1 MADFESLNISIT
13 ANADSASNSINSLVQ
28 SLGGLRQALS
38 SFSVDKGL
46 ERSLGSITTVV
57 NGLNSAASSLNV
69 SGFKDIGTGV
79 SAFSNSLSELNGA
92 LSTIDSKSFTS
103 ASRSITKLFGSLSQT
118 APQDISLAI
127 SNISALS
134 TAMTE
139 MQGMMENVDGKSI
152 SGFARRLTT
161 LSIGLSNLSSAEVS
175 SDSIRG
181 ISDGIISITQ
191 AVDTISDESLERIEK
206 LSASLSQLAR
216 VANATPSMDIRI
228 PDMGGAGGGGRARGN
243 SRVTAFANSYADSL
257 KKNLGT
263 SLRLAGRGATET
275 MRGLSS
281 ALHELYNGFG
291 LGHIGSMK
299 FLSSL
304 ARIATYRF
312 IRTVIKSITDG
323 IKTGLQNI
331 AHYSAEANAALSQ
344 LSTGSL
350 YLKNSLG
357 AALYPAISSLIGIFS
372 SLVGVVVRAL
382 NVLNMLFSLLGGKGT
397 YIRATKQTKDFT
409 KATGAAGGAAK
420 ALKQELMGFDEINAL
435 SPDGGG
441 GGGGGGGG
449 LDYGGMFE
457 TVPIEGWMK
466 DMLAKMDFSPLGQRI
481 ADKINT
487 ALGKIK
493 WQDVQ
498 TGAKNIGHAIATA
511 INGFFIGEE
520 GIKGKDGIDANL
532 VASAIAGVINSA
544 AGLIATF
551 WEDTNWE
558 QIGAKI
564 KWTLVQALNKIDT
577 NMLGRAITGK
587 LRAMIRFAKGWLT
600 GEGKGFF
607 ATLGTKIGQTL
618 NSALASISASDLAK
632 AITGLIGDAADG
644 AQNFLTSA
652 DFDLVADKVNQF
664 LGTAITTM
672 PFGKVSDAIV
682 TVINKAAKFF
692 NLKATQD
699 NISAIAG
706 KVAKFLHDCIIG
718 IKWDEVGKALGGIV
732 TAIAQGVS
740 DALKSAGEEGKSPI
754 REAVE
759 GFLSS
764 IDVTAIFNL
773 IGVAFNTSAG
783 KIIEIAAIWRAI
795 SMLVPKDVKTTTV
808 TSLIFS
814 IDALF
819 EIIGSIGAIKED
831 ISNGADVKAS
841 IAQMVGKIL
850 FGAAGVFV
858 GWVTG
863 GGITGASIGFNL
875 GVRLFTTIE
884 DVSAEMGNF
893 ESDVA
898 KSMRSPNGIDGLSY
912 REMKELQ
919 AQTEVL
925 FSDLRFNLQATQGT
939 FDSFDV
945 GLATAQL
952 GNFSQQ
958 LSELLGLD
966 INNDSILNSINVL
979 IPGFTERLTSGEVT
993 TQEFTDALSLLG
1005 TELQN
1010 QIGREAWEEYIQQLG
1025 LVSTESDSASTAVT
1039 DAASTIAS
1047 ATDGMSETTEKL
1059 VTNIDDLSDS
1069 SGELKNI
1076 ADDMPDV
1083 IMIDGSSM
1091 DGVKKS
1097 ATEASNAVGGL
1108 TSFIV
1113 MIQKK
1118 LNEFTGSFQPLAD
1131 SASNANETAGTL
1143 KETISEIPVRK
1154 VTAFSMIGA
1163 DTARKQVQKIKD
1175 ALSGISSKT
1184 ISIKVNAGL
1193 TAGAKSFLKELKA
1206 ASDTATKATINNLLK
1221 FSQFANGGF
1230 PKSGELFMANENG
1243 RQELV
1248 GRIGSKPAVAN
1259 QDQIGEAIFRYMDA
1273 HSAQSGDGINTDE
1286 LAAAI
1291 VRGIKASGLGV
1302 VNIGD
1307 RQIANAINRETVRSG
1322 KPAIQF

>member
-1 MADFESLNISIT
+1 MADFESLNLTIS
-13 ANADSASNSINSLVQ
+13 AESSAAS
-28 SLGGLRQALS
+28 
-38 SFSVDKGL
+38 
-46 ERSLGSITTVV
+46 GSITT
-57 NGLNSAASSLNV
+57 LTKSLKALQTSLAALDVSRITQSLQSVTNLTSSLSNAM
-69 SGFKDIGTGV
+69 SNFKM
-79 SAFSNSLSELNGA
+79 NR
-92 LSTIDSKSFTS
+92 K
-103 ASRSITKLFGSLSQT
+103 
-118 APQDISLAI
+118 
-127 SNISALS
+127 
-134 TAMTE
+134 
-139 MQGMMENVDGKSI
+139 
-152 SGFARRLTT
+152 FA
-161 LSIGLSNLSSAEVS
+161 
-175 SDSIRG
+175 
-181 ISDGIISITQ
+181 DGIIQGLSSIAA
-191 AVDTISDESLERIEK
+191 AVDSISEESISKIERLGNALGK
-206 LSASLSQLAR
+206 LSDMPKIDIEVPMSDS
-216 VANATPSMDIRI
+216 ATGS
-228 PDMGGAGGGGRARGN
+228 GGMSRRSGN
-243 SRVTAFANSYADSL
+243 LTSVFMNTYADSL

-263 SLRLAGRGATET
+263 SLRLAGRGATEA
-275 MRGLSS
+275 MHGLSS
-281 ALHELYNGFG
+281 AMRELYKGFG
-291 LGHIGSMK
+291 LGHIGSSQ

-304 ARIATYRF
+304 ARIAKYRF
-312 IRTVIKSITDG
+312 LRSIIKSITSG

-435 SPDGGG
+435 SPNGGG

-481 ADKINT
+481 ADKINK
-487 ALGKIK
+487 ALAKIK

-511 INGFFIGEE
+511 INGFFLGEE

-532 VASAIAGVINSA
+532 VASAIAGVINTA
-544 AGLIATF
+544 ATLITTF

-564 KWTLVQALNKIDT
+564 KWTLVQALNKIDVD
-577 NMLGRAITGK
+577 MLGRAITGK

-600 GEGKGFF
+600 GDGKGFF
-607 ATLGTKIGQTL
+607 ATLGTKIGETL
-618 NSALASISASDLAK
+618 NSALATFPASDLAK
-632 AITGLIGDAADG
+632 VITGLIGDAADG
-644 AQNFLTSA
+644 VQNFLTSA
-652 DFDLVADKVNQF
+652 DFDLAADKVNQF

-682 TVINKAAKFF
+682 TVINKAAQFF

-706 KVAKFLHDCIIG
+706 KVAKFLYDCIVG
-718 IKWDEVGKALGGIV
+718 IKWGEVGKALGGIV
-732 TAIAQGVS
+732 TAIADGVT
-740 DALKSAGEEGKSPI
+740 DALKGAGEEGKSPI
-754 REAVE
+754 RDAVQ
-759 GFLSS
+759 GFLSA
-764 IDVTAIFNL
+764 IDFKVVLNLAEVLFNSDL
-773 IGVAFNTSAG
+773 G
-783 KIIEIAAIWRAI
+783 KAI
-795 SMLVPKDVKTTTV
+795 SMVALVK
-808 TSLIFS
+808 SLGALLPLKWKSFGAAAITFGLGAIFDIS
-814 IDALF
+814 S
-819 EIIGSIGAIKED
+819 SIGTIKDEM
-831 ISNGADVKAS
+831 SNGESIKQDVGNL
-841 IAQMVGKIL
+841 IGKIL
-850 FGAAGVFV
+850 FGIAGGFV
-858 GWVTG
+858 GWFVG
-863 GGITGASIGFNL
+863 GPGGAVLGFSIG
-875 GVRLFTTIE
+875 VKIMSTIE
-884 DVSAEMGNF
+884 DIDTTTGQLSGN
-893 ESDVA
+893 
-898 KSMRSPNGIDGLSY
+898 SMLGDTLPSGTSLY
-912 REMKELQ
+912 ELQ
-919 AQTEVL
+919 EKQKAIKGI
-925 FSDLRFNLQATQGT
+925 FSDLRTELSITHDATET
-939 FDSFDV
+939 FDLSSA
-945 GLATAQL
+945 ATEL
-952 GNFSQQ
+952 INFSTQ
-958 LSELLGLD
+958 LSDLLGID
-966 INNDSILNSINVL
+966 IGGDSILNAIDTL
-979 IPGFTERLTSGEVT
+979 IPDFSAQLKAGEISTEDFEG
-993 TQEFTDALSLLG
+993 ALDLLRDGLVKALG
-1005 TELQN
+1005 T
-1010 QIGREAWEEYIQQLG
+1010 GTWEEYIQQLG
-1025 LVSTESDSASTAVT
+1025 LVSTESDNASTAVS
-1039 DAASTIAS
+1039 DAASTVET
-1047 ATDGMSETTEKL
+1047 ATNGMSGTTETL
-1059 VTNIDDLSDS
+1059 VSNIDDLTDS
-1069 SGELKNI
+1069 SSDLKDI
-1076 ADDMPDV
+1076 TDDMPDV

-1163 DTARKQVQKIKD
+1163 DNARKQVQKIKD

-1193 TAGAKSFLKELKA
+1193 TSGAKSFLKELKA

>member
-1 MADFESLNISIT
+1 MKMADFESLNLTIS
-13 ANADSASNSINSLVQ
+13 AESSAAS
-28 SLGGLRQALS
+28 
-38 SFSVDKGL
+38 
-46 ERSLGSITTVV
+46 GSITT
-57 NGLNSAASSLNV
+57 LTKSLKALQTSLAALDVSRITQSLQSVTNLTSSLSNAM
-69 SGFKDIGTGV
+69 SNFKM
-79 SAFSNSLSELNGA
+79 NR
-92 LSTIDSKSFTS
+92 K
-103 ASRSITKLFGSLSQT
+103 
-118 APQDISLAI
+118 
-127 SNISALS
+127 
-134 TAMTE
+134 
-139 MQGMMENVDGKSI
+139 
-152 SGFARRLTT
+152 FA
-161 LSIGLSNLSSAEVS
+161 
-175 SDSIRG
+175 
-181 ISDGIISITQ
+181 DGIIQGLSSIAA
-191 AVDTISDESLERIEK
+191 AVDSISEESISKIERLGNALGK
-206 LSASLSQLAR
+206 LSDMPKIDIEVPMSDS
-216 VANATPSMDIRI
+216 ATGS
-228 PDMGGAGGGGRARGN
+228 GGMSRRSGN
-243 SRVTAFANSYADSL
+243 LTSVFMNTYADSL

-263 SLRLAGRGATET
+263 SLRLAGRGATEA
-275 MRGLSS
+275 MHGLSS
-281 ALHELYNGFG
+281 AMRELYKGFG
-291 LGHIGSMK
+291 LGHIGSSQ

-304 ARIATYRF
+304 ARIAKYRF
-312 IRTVIKSITDG
+312 LRSIIKSITSG

-435 SPDGGG
+435 SPNGGG

-481 ADKINT
+481 ADKINK
-487 ALGKIK
+487 ALAKIK

-511 INGFFIGEE
+511 INGFFLGEE

-532 VASAIAGVINSA
+532 VASAIAGVINTA
-544 AGLIATF
+544 ATLITTF

-564 KWTLVQALNKIDT
+564 KWTLVQALNKIDVD
-577 NMLGRAITGK
+577 MLGRAITGK

-600 GEGKGFF
+600 GDGKGFF
-607 ATLGTKIGQTL
+607 ATLGTKIGETL
-618 NSALASISASDLAK
+618 NSALATFPASDLAK
-632 AITGLIGDAADG
+632 VITGLIGDAADG
-644 AQNFLTSA
+644 VQNFLTSA
-652 DFDLVADKVNQF
+652 DFDLAADKVNQF

-682 TVINKAAKFF
+682 TVINKAAQFF

-706 KVAKFLHDCIIG
+706 KVAKFLYDCIVG
-718 IKWDEVGKALGGIV
+718 IKWGEVGKALGGIV
-732 TAIAQGVS
+732 TAIADGVT
-740 DALKSAGEEGKSPI
+740 DALKGAGEEGKSPI
-754 REAVE
+754 RDAVQ
-759 GFLSS
+759 GFLSA
-764 IDVTAIFNL
+764 IDFKVVLNLAEVLFNSDL
-773 IGVAFNTSAG
+773 G
-783 KIIEIAAIWRAI
+783 KAI
-795 SMLVPKDVKTTTV
+795 SMVALVK
-808 TSLIFS
+808 SLGALLPLKWKSFGAAAITFGLGAIFDIS
-814 IDALF
+814 S
-819 EIIGSIGAIKED
+819 SIGTIKDEM
-831 ISNGADVKAS
+831 SNGESIKQDVGNL
-841 IAQMVGKIL
+841 IGKIL
-850 FGAAGVFV
+850 FGIAGGFV
-858 GWVTG
+858 GWFVG
-863 GGITGASIGFNL
+863 GPGGAVLGFSIG
-875 GVRLFTTIE
+875 VKIMSTIE
-884 DVSAEMGNF
+884 DIDTTTGQLSGN
-893 ESDVA
+893 
-898 KSMRSPNGIDGLSY
+898 SMLGDTLPSGTSLY
-912 REMKELQ
+912 ELQ
-919 AQTEVL
+919 EKQKAIKGI
-925 FSDLRFNLQATQGT
+925 FSDLRTELSITHDATET
-939 FDSFDV
+939 FDLSSA
-945 GLATAQL
+945 ATEL
-952 GNFSQQ
+952 INFSTQ
-958 LSELLGLD
+958 LSDLLGID
-966 INNDSILNSINVL
+966 IGGDSILNAIDTL
-979 IPGFTERLTSGEVT
+979 IPDFSAQLKAGEISTEDFEG
-993 TQEFTDALSLLG
+993 ALDLLRDGLVKALG
-1005 TELQN
+1005 T
-1010 QIGREAWEEYIQQLG
+1010 GTWEEYIQQLG
-1025 LVSTESDSASTAVT
+1025 LVSTESDNASTAVS
-1039 DAASTIAS
+1039 DAASTVET
-1047 ATDGMSETTEKL
+1047 ATNGMSGTTETL
-1059 VTNIDDLSDS
+1059 VSNIDDLTDS
-1069 SGELKNI
+1069 SSDLKDI
-1076 ADDMPDV
+1076 TDDMPDV

-1163 DTARKQVQKIKD
+1163 DNARKQVQKIKD

-1193 TAGAKSFLKELKA
+1193 TSGAKSFLKELKA

>member
-1 MADFESLNISIT
+1 MKMADFESLNLTIS
-13 ANADSASNSINSLVQ
+13 AESSAAS
-28 SLGGLRQALS
+28 
-38 SFSVDKGL
+38 
-46 ERSLGSITTVV
+46 GSITT
-57 NGLNSAASSLNV
+57 LTKSLKALQTSLAALDVSRITQSLQSVTNL
-69 SGFKDIGTGV
+69 T
-79 SAFSNSLSELNGA
+79 NSLSNAMSNFKMNRKFADGITQGLSSIAAAVDSISEESISKIERLGNA
-92 LSTIDSKSFTS
+92 LGKLSNMPKIDIEVPMSDSTSGSGSMSRRSGNSTS
-103 ASRSITKLFGSLSQT
+103 AFMNT
-118 APQDISLAI
+118 
-127 SNISALS
+127 
-134 TAMTE
+134 
-139 MQGMMENVDGKSI
+139 
-152 SGFARRLTT
+152 
-161 LSIGLSNLSSAEVS
+161 
-175 SDSIRG
+175 
-181 ISDGIISITQ
+181 
-191 AVDTISDESLERIEK
+191 
-206 LSASLSQLAR
+206 
-216 VANATPSMDIRI
+216 
-228 PDMGGAGGGGRARGN
+228 
-243 SRVTAFANSYADSL
+243 YADSL
-257 KKNLGT
+257 KNSLGT
-263 SLRLAGRGATET
+263 SLRLAGRGASEA
-275 MRGLSS
+275 MHGLSS
-281 ALHELYNGFG
+281 ALRELYKGFG
-291 LGHIGSMK
+291 LGHIGSSQ

-304 ARIATYRF
+304 ARIAKYRF
-312 IRTVIKSITDG
+312 LRSIIKSITSG

-357 AALYPAISSLIGIFS
+357 AALYPAISSLIGVFS

-441 GGGGGGGG
+441 GGGGGGGSS

-481 ADKINT
+481 ADKINA
-487 ALGKIK
+487 ALKKIK
-493 WQDVQ
+493 WQDIQ

-511 INGFFIGEE
+511 INGFFLGEE
-520 GIKGKDGIDANL
+520 GIKGKDGINANL
-532 VASAIAGVINSA
+532 VASAIAGAINTA

-551 WEDTNWE
+551 WEDTEWE
-558 QIGAKI
+558 KIGAKI

-600 GEGKGFF
+600 GDGKGFF

-618 NSALASISASDLAK
+618 NSALSTLPASDLAK

-644 AQNFLTSA
+644 VQNFLTSA
-652 DFDLVADKVNQF
+652 DFDLAADKVNQF
-664 LGTAITTM
+664 IGTAISTM
-672 PFGKVSDAIV
+672 PFGSIGDAIV

-692 NLKATQD
+692 KLKATQD
-699 NISAIAG
+699 NITAIAG
-706 KVAKFLHDCIIG
+706 KVAKFLHDCIVG
-718 IKWDEVGKALGGIV
+718 IEWDEVGKALGGIV
-732 TAIAQGVS
+732 NAIAKGVT
-740 DALKSAGEEGKSPI
+740 DALKGAGEEGKSPI
-754 REAVE
+754 RDAIE
-759 GFLSS
+759 GFLSAIDIKAVFNVTEALINSDVGKVLTMAALVGS
-764 IDVTAIFNL
+764 IASLIPAPIKSYGKALIVFGLDAGFRLTASVSDTIEAAQSGDSEKLKKSIGRLIAEAIGGAVGAYLGFGL
-773 IGVAFNTSAG
+773 FGFKGMVIGLDIGVRIGSAV
-783 KIIEIAAIWRAI
+783 IEIADGVKNTLSEITTGI
-795 SMLVPKDVKTTTV
+795 DETLNPDNSDLSPKILSAVAAATAE
-808 TSLIFS
+808 SS
-814 IDALF
+814 
-819 EIIGSIGAIKED
+819 EN
-831 ISNGADVKAS
+831 ISNAFTRIGLSMALGYDNADLFKT
-841 IAQMVGKIL
+841 KIQEL
-850 FGAAGVFV
+850 FGLKV
-858 GWVTG
+858 GESGFLEVSDEVG
-863 GGITGASIGFNL
+863 GLTASL
-875 GVRLFTTIE
+875 T
-884 DVSAEMGNF
+884 
-893 ESDVA
+893 
-898 KSMRSPNGIDGLSY
+898 
-912 REMKELQ
+912 
-919 AQTEVL
+919 
-925 FSDLRFNLQATQGT
+925 
-939 FDSFDV
+939 
-945 GLATAQL
+945 
-952 GNFSQQ
+952 
-958 LSELLGLD
+958 ELLGLNID
-966 INNDSILNSINVL
+966 NSMVISAIDNL
-979 IPGFTERLTSGEVT
+979 IPGFSDRLLAGAVSVDELKN
-993 TQEFTDALSLLG
+993 ALSMLG
-1005 TELQN
+1005 TGLS
-1010 QIGREAWEEYIQQLG
+1010 EALDNGTWYEYMEQLG
-1025 LVSTESDSASTAVT
+1025 LTEAVAKKAYET
-1039 DAASTIAS
+1039 TSDAASEMGKASDATGTNAQKIQGVAGKISDGAS
-1047 ATDGMSETTEKL
+1047 AIQSASETLSSNTSDMTDSTEK
-1059 VTNIDDLSDS
+1059 
-1069 SGELKNI
+1069 LKNI

-1154 VTAFSMIGA
+1154 VTAFTMIGA

-1193 TAGAKSFLKELKA
+1193 TAGAKSFLNELKS
-1206 ASDTATKATINNLLK
+1206 ASDTATRATINNLLK

>member
-139 MQGMMENVDGKSI
+139 MQGMMDNVDGKAI

-243 SRVTAFANSYADSL
+243 SRITAFANSYADSL

-281 ALHELYNGFG
+281 ALHELYKGFG

-304 ARIATYRF
+304 ARIAAYRF

-511 INGFFIGEE
+511 INGFFIGED
-520 GIKGKDGIDANL
+520 GIKGKDGIDANI

-544 AGLIATF
+544 AGLISTF

-632 AITGLIGDAADG
+632 SITGLIGDAADG

-706 KVAKFLHDCIIG
+706 KVAKFLYDCIVG
-718 IKWDEVGKALGGIV
+718 IEWDEVGKALGGIV
-732 TAIAQGVS
+732 TAIAKGVT
-740 DALKSAGEEGKSPI
+740 DALKGAGEEGKSPI

-783 KIIEIAAIWRAI
+783 KIIEIAAIWRAV

-814 IDALF
+814 IGALF
-819 EIIGSIGAIKED
+819 EIIGSIGAIKQAA
-831 ISNGADVKAS
+831 SNGEDVKAS
-841 IAQMVGKIL
+841 IAQLIGKVL
-850 FGAAGVFV
+850 FGAAGAFI
-858 GWVTG
+858 GWVAG
-863 GGITGASIGFNL
+863 GGITGASIGFRI
-875 GVRLFTTIE
+875 GVSLFTTIE
-884 DVSAEMGNF
+884 EVNAEMSGF

-925 FSDLRFNLQATQGT
+925 FSDLRFNLRSTQGT

-966 INNDSILNSINVL
+966 LNSDSILNAIDVL

-1025 LVSTESDSASTAVT
+1025 LVSTESDNASTAVS
-1039 DAASTIAS
+1039 DAASTVES
-1047 ATDGMSETTEKL
+1047 ATNGMSGTTETL
-1059 VTNIDDLSDS
+1059 VSNIDDLTDS
-1069 SGELKNI
+1069 SSDLKDI
-1076 ADDMPDV
+1076 TDDMPDV

-1163 DTARKQVQKIKD
+1163 DNARKQVQKIKD

>member
-1 MADFESLNISIT
+1 MKMADFESLNISIT

-139 MQGMMENVDGKSI
+139 MQGMMDNVDGKSI

-191 AVDTISDESLERIEK
+191 ALDTISDESLERIEK

-243 SRVTAFANSYADSL
+243 SRITAFANSYADSL

-263 SLRLAGRGATET
+263 SLRIAGRGATET

-323 IKTGLQNI
+323 IKTGLQNL
-331 AHYSAEANAALSQ
+331 AHYSMEANAALSQ

-520 GIKGKDGIDANL
+520 GIKGKGGIDANL

-544 AGLIATF
+544 AGLIVTF

-718 IKWDEVGKALGGIV
+718 IKWNEVGKALGGIV
-732 TAIAQGVS
+732 TAIAQGVT
-740 DALKSAGEEGKSPI
+740 DALKGAGEEGKSPI
-754 REAVE
+754 REAVQ

-764 IDVTAIFNL
+764 IDFKVVLNLAEVLFNSDL
-773 IGVAFNTSAG
+773 G
-783 KIIEIAAIWRAI
+783 KAI
-795 SMLVPKDVKTTTV
+795 SMVALVQSLVPLLPMKWKSFGASSLTFGLVAIFDITQEIGTIINKTKAGEN
-808 TSLIFS
+808 
-814 IDALF
+814 ALT
-819 EIIGSIGAIKED
+819 EVADIIGKALLGTLGAAALSFLGPSGAVLGFSVGVKLYPEIKSALPDFQSAEYQGKYNKDAVIEKIRGYLPGIKTDVGDADKYISRLASSLSAISGIKFSETSALAVLDSIMPGISSKFERGSATTDELKTAID
-831 ISNGADVKAS
+831 LLLADMISNVNDGTWAEYLKQLDTVGTNAERAS
-841 IAQMVGKIL
+841 TSVSDAATSISGSTSEIA
-850 FGAAGVFV
+850 
-858 GWVTG
+858 
-863 GGITGASIGFNL
+863 S
-875 GVRLFTTIE
+875 E
-884 DVSAEMGNF
+884 AETLKNK
-893 ESDVA
+893 V
-898 KSMRSPNGIDGLSY
+898 DGLS
-912 REMKELQ
+912 
-919 AQTEVL
+919 
-925 FSDLRFNLQATQGT
+925 
-939 FDSFDV
+939 
-945 GLATAQL
+945 
-952 GNFSQQ
+952 
-958 LSELLGLD
+958 
-966 INNDSILNSINVL
+966 
-979 IPGFTERLTSGEVT
+979 TST
-993 TQEFTDALSLLG
+993 
-1005 TELQN
+1005 
-1010 QIGREAWEEYIQQLG
+1010 
-1025 LVSTESDSASTAVT
+1025 
-1039 DAASTIAS
+1039 
-1047 ATDGMSETTEKL
+1047 
-1059 VTNIDDLSDS
+1059 
-1069 SGELKNI
+1069 GELSGA
-1076 ADDMPDV
+1076 ADEMPDV

-1163 DTARKQVQKIKD
+1163 DNARKQVQKIKD

-1193 TAGAKSFLKELKA
+1193 TSGAKSFLKELKA
-1206 ASDTATKATINNLLK
+1206 ASDTATRATINNLLK

-1273 HSAQSGDGINTDE
+1273 HSAHSGDGINTDE

>member
-1 MADFESLNISIT
+1 MKMADFESLNLTIS
-13 ANADSASNSINSLVQ
+13 AESSAAS
-28 SLGGLRQALS
+28 
-38 SFSVDKGL
+38 
-46 ERSLGSITTVV
+46 GSITT
-57 NGLNSAASSLNV
+57 LTKSLKALQTSLAALDVSRITQSLQSVTNLTSSLSNAMSNFKMNRKFADGITQGLSSIAAAV
-69 SGFKDIGTGV
+69 DSISEESISKIERLGNALGKLSNMPKIDIEVPMSDSATGNGGMSRRSGNLT
-79 SAFSNSLSELNGA
+79 SAFMN
-92 LSTIDSKSFTS
+92 TYT
-103 ASRSITKLFGSLSQT
+103 
-118 APQDISLAI
+118 
-127 SNISALS
+127 
-134 TAMTE
+134 
-139 MQGMMENVDGKSI
+139 
-152 SGFARRLTT
+152 
-161 LSIGLSNLSSAEVS
+161 
-175 SDSIRG
+175 
-181 ISDGIISITQ
+181 
-191 AVDTISDESLERIEK
+191 
-206 LSASLSQLAR
+206 
-216 VANATPSMDIRI
+216 
-228 PDMGGAGGGGRARGN
+228 
-243 SRVTAFANSYADSL
+243 DSL

-263 SLRLAGRGATET
+263 SMRLAGRGASET
-275 MRGLSS
+275 MHGVSS
-281 ALHELYNGFG
+281 ALRELYKGFG
-291 LGHIGSMK
+291 LGHIGSSQ

-304 ARIATYRF
+304 ARIAKYRF
-312 IRTVIKSITDG
+312 LRSIIKSITSG
-323 IKTGLQNI
+323 IKTGLQNL
-331 AHYSAEANAALSQ
+331 AHYSTEANAALSQ

-357 AALYPAISSLIGIFS
+357 AALYPAISSLIGVFS
-372 SLVGVVVRAL
+372 SLVGGIVRAL
-382 NVLNMLFSLLGGKGT
+382 TVLNMLFSLLGGKGT

-435 SPDGGG
+435 SPNGGG

-481 ADKINT
+481 ADKINK
-487 ALGKIK
+487 ALAKIK

-532 VASAIAGVINSA
+532 VASAIAGVINTA
-544 AGLIATF
+544 ATLITTF

-564 KWTLVQALNKIDT
+564 KWTLVKALNKIDT
-577 NMLGRAITGK
+577 DMLGRAITGK

-600 GEGKGFF
+600 GDGKGFF
-607 ATLGTKIGQTL
+607 ATLGTKIGGTL
-618 NSALASISASDLAK
+618 NSALKNLPTDDLAK
-632 AITGLIGDAADG
+632 VITGLIGDAADG
-644 AQNFLTSA
+644 VQNFLTSA
-652 DFDLVADKVNQF
+652 DFDLAAEKVNQF

-682 TVINKAAKFF
+682 TVINKAAQFF

-699 NISAIAG
+699 NISDIAG
-706 KVAKFLHDCIIG
+706 KVAKFLHDCIVG
-718 IKWDEVGKALGGIV
+718 IKWGEVGKALGGIV
-732 TAIAQGVS
+732 TAIAKGVS
-740 DALKSAGEEGKSPI
+740 DALKGAGEDGKSPI

-764 IDVTAIFNL
+764 IDFKVVLNLAEVLFNSDLGKAISMVALVKSLGALLPLKWKSFGAAAITFGLTAIFD
-773 IGVAFNTSAG
+773 
-783 KIIEIAAIWRAI
+783 IAQ
-795 SMLVPKDVKTTTV
+795 
-808 TSLIFS
+808 
-814 IDALF
+814 
-819 EIIGSIGAIKED
+819 EIGSIKQAA
-831 ISNGADVKAS
+831 SNGEDVKAS
-841 IAQMVGKIL
+841 IAQLIGKVL
-850 FGAAGVFV
+850 FGAAGAFI
-858 GWVTG
+858 GWVAG
-863 GGITGASIGFNL
+863 GGITGASIGFRL
-875 GVRLFTTIE
+875 GISLFTTIE
-884 DVSAEMGNF
+884 EVNAEMSGS

-898 KSMRSPNGIDGLSY
+898 KSMRSPNGIVGMSY

-919 AQTEVL
+919 EQTGIL
-925 FSDLRFNLQATQGT
+925 FSDLKFDLQTTQGT

-966 INNDSILNSINVL
+966 LNSDSVLNAIDVL

-1025 LVSTESDSASTAVT
+1025 LVSTESDNASTAVT
-1039 DAASTIAS
+1039 DAASTVES
-1047 ATDGMSETTEKL
+1047 ATNGMSGTTETL
-1059 VTNIDDLSDS
+1059 VSNIDDLTDS
-1069 SGELKNI
+1069 SSDLKDITDN
-1076 ADDMPDV
+1076 MPDV

-1193 TAGAKSFLKELKA
+1193 TSGAKSFLKELKA

>member
-1 MADFESLNISIT
+1 MADFESLNLTIS
-13 ANADSASNSINSLVQ
+13 AESSAAS
-28 SLGGLRQALS
+28 
-38 SFSVDKGL
+38 
-46 ERSLGSITTVV
+46 GSITT
-57 NGLNSAASSLNV
+57 LTKSLKALQTSLAALDVSRITQSLQSVTNLTSSLSNAMSNFKMNRKFADGITQGLSSIAAAV
-69 SGFKDIGTGV
+69 DSISEESISKIERLGNALGKLSNMPKIDIEVPMSDSATGSGSMSRRSGNLT
-79 SAFSNSLSELNGA
+79 SAFMN
-92 LSTIDSKSFTS
+92 T
-103 ASRSITKLFGSLSQT
+103 
-118 APQDISLAI
+118 
-127 SNISALS
+127 
-134 TAMTE
+134 
-139 MQGMMENVDGKSI
+139 
-152 SGFARRLTT
+152 
-161 LSIGLSNLSSAEVS
+161 
-175 SDSIRG
+175 
-181 ISDGIISITQ
+181 
-191 AVDTISDESLERIEK
+191 
-206 LSASLSQLAR
+206 
-216 VANATPSMDIRI
+216 
-228 PDMGGAGGGGRARGN
+228 
-243 SRVTAFANSYADSL
+243 YADSL

-263 SLRLAGRGATET
+263 SMRLAGRGASET
-275 MRGLSS
+275 MHGLSS
-281 ALHELYNGFG
+281 ALRELYKGFG
-291 LGHIGSMK
+291 LGHIGSSQ
-299 FLSSL
+299 FLSDL
-304 ARIATYRF
+304 ARIAKYRF
-312 IRTVIKSITDG
+312 LRTIIKGITSG

-551 WEDTNWE
+551 WEDTEWE
-558 QIGAKI
+558 KIGAKI

-644 AQNFLTSA
+644 VQNFLTSA
-652 DFDLVADKVNQF
+652 DFDLAAGKVNQF

-672 PFGKVSDAIV
+672 PFGKVSNAIV

-706 KVAKFLHDCIIG
+706 KVAKFLYDCIVG
-718 IKWDEVGKALGGIV
+718 IEWDEVGKALGGIV
-732 TAIAQGVS
+732 TAIAKGVS
-740 DALKSAGEEGKSPI
+740 DALTNAGEEGKSPI

-764 IDVTAIFNL
+764 IDVTAVL
-773 IGVAFNTSAG
+773 KLARVAMDSTLG
-783 KIIEIAAIWRAI
+783 QVI
-795 SMLVPKDVKTTTV
+795 SMAAVIRSIGKLLPPGLKAKGSGMLLLTA
-808 TSLIFS
+808 TSLIDLAVD
-814 IDALF
+814 IGN
-819 EIIGSIGAIKED
+819 IITKSKE
-831 ISNGADVKAS
+831 GADVSDDVLNVIFKA
-841 IAQMVGKIL
+841 L
-850 FGAAGVFV
+850 FGALGAVAGSFIGPVGGALGFKIGISLFPVVKSIADEAMTSMVNSVDALATENLDVSIPLVALLNIGDDDNLNSFFANLEQDFV
-858 GWVTG
+858 MVSNNADSFSEKLKDMFGLKVDDTG
-863 GGITGASIGFNL
+863 FLEVSDDLGEFAQKFGELTGLKLSNDNAIKMLETVMPGFSDMLLAGGI
-875 GVRLFTTIE
+875 
-884 DVSAEMGNF
+884 SA
-893 ESDVA
+893 D
-898 KSMRSPNGIDGLSY
+898 
-912 REMKELQ
+912 
-919 AQTEVL
+919 
-925 FSDLRFNLQATQGT
+925 DLRTALGMLNAGMVDAMNNGT
-939 FDSFDV
+939 W
-945 GLATAQL
+945 T
-952 GNFSQQ
+952 
-958 LSELLGLD
+958 
-966 INNDSILNSINVL
+966 
-979 IPGFTERLTSGEVT
+979 
-993 TQEFTDALSLLG
+993 
-1005 TELQN
+1005 
-1010 QIGREAWEEYIQQLG
+1010 EYIEQLG
-1025 LVSTESDSASTAVT
+1025 LVDSASEKVTDSILDASYWSSTATEGISDSAKELNSNVE
-1039 DAASTIAS
+1039 D
-1047 ATDGMSETTEKL
+1047 
-1059 VTNIDDLSDS
+1059 VSDS
-1069 SGELKNI
+1069 AKEL
-1076 ADDMPDV
+1076 DTLTSDLPDV

-1154 VTAFSMIGA
+1154 VTAFSMNGA
-1163 DTARKQVQKIKD
+1163 DNARKQVQKIKD

-1206 ASDTATKATINNLLK
+1206 ASDTATRATINNLLK

>member
-1 MADFESLNISIT
+1 MKMADFESLNISIT

-46 ERSLGSITTVV
+46 KRSLGSITTVV

-79 SAFSNSLSELNGA
+79 SAFSSSLAELNGA
-92 LSTIDSKSFTS
+92 LSTIDSKSCTS

-152 SGFARRLTT
+152 PGFVRRLTT
-161 LSIGLSNLSSAEVS
+161 LSIGLSNLSPAEVS

-243 SRVTAFANSYADSL
+243 SRITAFANSYADSL

-263 SLRLAGRGATET
+263 SMRIAGRGASET

-344 LSTGSL
+344 LSAGSL
-350 YLKNSLG
+350 YLKTSLG

-449 LDYGGMFE
+449 LDYSGMFE

-532 VASAIAGVINSA
+532 IASAIAGVINSA

-564 KWTLVQALNKIDT
+564 KWTLVQALNKIDVD
-577 NMLGRAITGK
+577 MLGRAITGK
-587 LRAMIRFAKGWLT
+587 LRAIIRFAKGWLT

-618 NSALASISASDLAK
+618 NSALSSISASDLAQ

-644 AQNFLTSA
+644 VQNFLTSA
-652 DFDLVADKVNQF
+652 DFDLAADKVNQF

-732 TAIAQGVS
+732 TAIAKGVS
-740 DALKSAGEEGKSPI
+740 DALKGAGEEGKSPI
-754 REAVE
+754 REAVQ

-764 IDVTAIFNL
+764 INFKVVLNL
-773 IGVAFNTSAG
+773 AEVLLNSDLG
-783 KIIEIAAIWRAI
+783 KAI
-795 SMLVPKDVKTTTV
+795 SMVALVQ
-808 TSLIFS
+808 SLGPLLPMEWKSFGAASLTFGLGAIFDIS
-814 IDALF
+814 A
-819 EIIGSIGAIKED
+819 SIGAIKDE
-831 ISNGADVKAS
+831 IADGESTRRDVGNL
-841 IAQMVGKIL
+841 IGKIL
-850 FGAAGVFV
+850 FGVAGGFV
-858 GWVTG
+858 GWFVG
-863 GGITGASIGFNL
+863 GTSGAVLGFSIGVKIMSEIEEIDTTTGQLSGNSML
-875 GVRLFTTIE
+875 GDTLPSGTSLYEIQE
-884 DVSAEMGNF
+884 KQKAI
-893 ESDVA
+893 
-898 KSMRSPNGIDGLSY
+898 KGI
-912 REMKELQ
+912 
-919 AQTEVL
+919 
-925 FSDLRFNLQATQGT
+925 FSDLRTELSTTHEAAETLNLSSAATE
-939 FDSFDV
+939 
-945 GLATAQL
+945 LI
-952 GNFSQQ
+952 NFSTQ
-958 LSELLGLD
+958 LSDLLGID
-966 INNDSILNSINVL
+966 IGGDSILNAIDTL
-979 IPGFTERLTSGEVT
+979 IPNFSAQLKAGEISTSDFES
-993 TQEFTDALSLLG
+993 ALDLLRDGLVKALG
-1005 TELQN
+1005 T
-1010 QIGREAWEEYIQQLG
+1010 GTWEEYIQQLG
-1025 LVSTESDSASTAVT
+1025 LVSTESDNASTAVT

-1097 ATEASNAVGGL
+1097 AEEASNAVGGL
-1108 TSFIV
+1108 TSFLV

-1163 DTARKQVQKIKD
+1163 DNARKQVQKIKD

-1193 TAGAKSFLKELKA
+1193 TAGAKKFLNELKS
-1206 ASDTATKATINNLLK
+1206 ASDTATRATINNLLK

>member
-92 LSTIDSKSFTS
+92 LSTIDSKSFAS
-103 ASRSITKLFGSLSQT
+103 ASRSITKLFSSLSQT

-139 MQGMMENVDGKSI
+139 MQGMMENVDGKAI

-161 LSIGLSNLSSAEVS
+161 LSIGLSSLSSAEVS

-181 ISDGIISITQ
+181 ISDGILSITQ

-206 LSASLSQLAR
+206 LSTSLSKLAR
-216 VANATPSMDIRI
+216 VANATPSMDIQI
-228 PDMGGAGGGGRARGN
+228 PDMGGGGGGGRARGN
-243 SRVTAFANSYADSL
+243 NRVVAFANSYADTL
-257 KKNLGT
+257 KKSLGT
-263 SLRLAGRGATET
+263 SLRLAGRGASEA
-275 MRGLSS
+275 MHGLSS
-281 ALHELYNGFG
+281 AMRELYKGFG
-291 LGHIGSMK
+291 LGHIGSMQ
-299 FLSSL
+299 FVNDLM
-304 ARIATYRF
+304 RIAKYRF
-312 IRTVIKSITDG
+312 LRTVIKGITSGVKD
-323 IKTGLQNI
+323 GLQNI

-357 AALYPAISSLIGIFS
+357 AALYPAISSLIGVFS

-409 KATGAAGGAAK
+409 KATGAAGGATK

-435 SPDGGG
+435 SPNGGG

-481 ADKINT
+481 ADKINK
-487 ALGKIK
+487 ALAKIK

-544 AGLIATF
+544 AGLISTF
-551 WEDTNWE
+551 WEDTEWE
-558 QIGAKI
+558 KIGAKI

-577 NMLGRAITGK
+577 DMLGRAITGK

-600 GEGKGFF
+600 GDGKGFF
-607 ATLGTKIGQTL
+607 ATLGTKIGETL
-618 NSALASISASDLAK
+618 NSALATFPASDLAK

-644 AQNFLTSA
+644 VQNFLTSA
-652 DFDLVADKVNQF
+652 DFDLAAEKVNQF

-682 TVINKAAKFF
+682 TVINKAAQFF

-706 KVAKFLHDCIIG
+706 KVAKFLYDCIVG
-718 IKWDEVGKALGGIV
+718 IEWDEVGKALGGIV
-732 TAIAQGVS
+732 TAIAKGVS
-740 DALKSAGEEGKSPI
+740 DALKGAGEEGKSPI

-783 KIIEIAAIWRAI
+783 KIIEIAAIWRAV

-814 IDALF
+814 IGALF
-819 EIIGSIGAIKED
+819 EIIGSIGAIKQAA
-831 ISNGADVKAS
+831 SNGEDVKAS
-841 IAQMVGKIL
+841 IAQLIGKVL
-850 FGAAGVFV
+850 FGAAGAFI
-858 GWVTG
+858 GWVAG
-863 GGITGASIGFNL
+863 GGITGASIGFRI
-875 GVRLFTTIE
+875 GVSLFTTIE
-884 DVSAEMGNF
+884 EVNAEMSGF

-925 FSDLRFNLQATQGT
+925 FSDLRFNLRATQGT

-966 INNDSILNSINVL
+966 LNSDSILNAIDVL

-1025 LVSTESDSASTAVT
+1025 LVSTESDNASTAVS
-1039 DAASTIAS
+1039 DAASTVES
-1047 ATDGMSETTEKL
+1047 ATNGMSGTTETL
-1059 VTNIDDLSDS
+1059 VSNIDDLTDS
-1069 SGELKNI
+1069 SSDLKDI
-1076 ADDMPDV
+1076 TDDMPDV

-1131 SASNANETAGTL
+1131 SASNANETTGTL
-1143 KETISEIPVRK
+1143 KATIAEIPVRK

-1163 DTARKQVQKIKD
+1163 DNARKQVQKIKD